1 MIFLKSCLYKKILVA
16 NNSINIT
23 VRIDKWLW
31 AARFFRTRS
40 KAKVAIEGGK
50 VKVDGRRVK
59 ASYELKVGNT
69 LNIRQI
75 SKDFE
80 VEVLVLCDRRKSAS
94 NAKLLYLETDTSILK
109 RADLSAARQLAEN
122 LIVRSDQRPDKKAR
136 RQIQRLKKSY

>member
-1 MIFLKSCLYKKILVA
+1 MA